1 MKEQLF
7 IKNTFIPL
15 SKALNP
21 SINRSITDIKQPD
34 KRKSDFSKTVTI
46 PNSKIAA
53 KVFGDIFELNVVD
66 GSFNPLVKADCLY
79 QSDGETIIDGYCK
92 LKSISRIG
100 EDDIEYNVVLFGS
113 VANIFRAMGEKQLND
128 TTNLGTF
135 ESMSEIL
142 DRWNHKFTAELQQLS
157 WATEVYDS
165 DAAALIPFALG
176 QGYVYPLAD
185 YGLTSDLDFFDIKHI
200 PCCLYAKE
208 YIDAIFKSN
217 GFSYTSTFFDSTYFK
232 SLVIPSDPS
241 NYQLDSADI
250 DNREFDADTPTVASS
265 GTATTNDLPKVNYT
279 TPEIIIFGN
288 ELNDIGANY
297 DPLTGEWTNVYA
309 GNYNLTGRVQ
319 IDATFTPDTAAAV
332 VMTSEIDGRIE
343 LVVNGVV
350 VNSQPFHIIYDDY
363 PSPFTIGARSTN
375 TSPTFPSTE
384 HLQGLSYSAVT
395 NPATASIIPRSG
407 GTPNLYYVTFQ
418 NVDIPAAAVCSVRF
432 KARYLG
438 LNGNQAHM
446 CEDVLGT
453 GYPADATITF
463 GSNSLIFNKVNNA
476 YPYVGNTLQIIKLV
490 PKEVKQREFFKS
502 IINMFNLFVSPDPT
516 NQRNLIIEPRD
527 DYYTQNVF
535 NLTDKID
542 LSQPIEIRPVG
553 NLNASEYLYKYKDD
567 VDYYNK
573 KYLENWVRSYGDRKV
588 QVESDF
594 SKKQKKTELIFSPTP
609 SVAPPQK
616 NKVLPTIIGLDQNN
630 QAITTKNNIRIL
642 YYGGLKDTV
651 DTWRHFESTFFF
663 DDYAQ
668 YPYMGHFDDPFN
680 ATEDLNFGLVKEV
693 YYDDTIEPI
702 TVTNN
707 NLYNKYHKKFIDE
720 VTSRNSKIVEA
731 WVYMTPNDFRVWD
744 FRSQYFFENSYYR
757 LQEIKGYNPTENSLT
772 KCVFLQIREEDIFD
786 PTPIVIE
793 NDGGF
798 VPAGGSGGGVID
810 GEDAPVKTK
819 SQHQD
824 GNNYTGGK
832 DKSVVG
838 SNNIIAP
845 DSYKIS
851 IQGDDNKIYSQSSY
865 ITLENS
871 HNNTIEA
878 GLTDVTLINTDGL
891 TIDESNV
898 TYIDGVKVNGA
909 AISSPTAVEEIN
921 SSQDVETDVLTYEVD
936 TSGGDVTVTFE
947 LAFIT
952 YTEGQVWNFKKM
964 EKNNDL
970 IIAVNGGTIDDQAS
984 QTIKKRYT
992 SISVQ
997 YDGTNFIII

>member
-92 LKSISRIG
+92 LKSISRVG

-113 VANIFRAMGEKQLND
+113 VANIFRAMGESQLNELD
-128 TTNLGTF
+128 LTRWDHPFTR
-135 ESMSEIL
+135 EIQ
-142 DRWNHKFTAELQQLS
+142 ELS
-157 WATEVYDS
+157 WDTEVYDS
-165 DAAALIPFALG
+165 DVAGLIPFALG
-176 QGYVYPLAD
+176 QGYVYALAD
-185 YGLTSDLDFFDIKHI
+185 YGLTSDLNFFETKHI
-200 PCCLYAKE
+200 PFCLYAKE
-208 YIDAIFKSN
+208 YIDAIFLDN

-241 NYQLDSADI
+241 NTQLDSVDI

-265 GTATTNDLPKVNYT
+265 GTDTTNDLPKVDYT

-288 ELNDIGANY
+288 ELNDVGANY
-297 DPLTGEWTNVYA
+297 DPLTGEWTNVFA

-332 VMTSEIDGRIE
+332 VMTSNIDGRIE
-343 LVVNGVV
+343 LVVDGVV

-363 PSPFTIGARSTN
+363 PSGFAVGARSTN

-384 HLQGLSYSAVT
+384 HLQGLSYSEVT
-395 NPATASIIPRSG
+395 NPASASIIARSG
-407 GTPNLYYVTFQ
+407 NPPNEYYVTFQ
-418 NVDIPAAAVCSVRF
+418 NVDIPAGAVCSVRF

-438 LNGNQAHM
+438 LNESQSHM

-453 GYPADATITF
+453 GYPADATLTF

-476 YPYVGNTLQIIKLV
+476 YPYAGNTVEVAKLV
-490 PKEVKQREFFKS
+490 PKEVKQRDFFKS
-502 IINMFNLFVSPDPT
+502 IINMFNLFVSPDPN
-516 NQRNLIIEPRD
+516 NQRNLIVEPRD
-527 DYYTQNVF
+527 DYYTQDVF

-630 QAITTKNNIRIL
+630 QSITTKNNIRIL

-651 DTWRHFESTFFF
+651 DTWTHFESTFSQDSF
-663 DDYAQ
+663 AT
-668 YPYMGHFDDPFN
+668 YPYMGHFDDPFS
-680 ATEDLNFGLVKEV
+680 ATEDINFGLVKEV

-757 LQEIKGYNPTENSLT
+757 LQEIKGYNPSENSLT

-798 VPAGGSGGGVID
+798 VPAGGSGSGVID
-810 GEDAPVKTK
+810 GEDAPVKNK

-845 DSYKIS
+845 DSYKIT

-871 HNNTIEA
+871 HNNIIEA

-898 TYIDGVKVNGA
+898 TYIDGVKVNAA
-909 AISSPTAVEEIN
+909 AISVPTAVEEITA
-921 SSQDVETDVLTYEVD
+921 SQDVATDVKTYIVD
-936 TSGGDVTVTFE
+936 TSGGNVTLDFN
-947 LAFIT
+947 LAIIT
-952 YTEGQVWNFKKM
+952 YTEGQIWYFKKDTTA
-964 EKNNDL
+964 NSL
-970 IIAVNGGTIDDQAS
+970 IIQSSGGTIDGAAS
-984 QTIKKRYT
+984 VSTTTQYNTIA
-992 SISVQ
+992 VQ